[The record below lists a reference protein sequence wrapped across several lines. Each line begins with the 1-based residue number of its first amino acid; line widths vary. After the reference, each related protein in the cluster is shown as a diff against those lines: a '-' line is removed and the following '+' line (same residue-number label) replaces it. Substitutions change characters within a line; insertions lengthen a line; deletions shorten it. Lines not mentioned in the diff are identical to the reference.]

1 MCMQLYEYNE
11 AVMILFQVHNY
22 SLMFHFCAS
31 SFFFQAIWNWV
42 ENSPDEFARLQ
53 RQPSP
58 ELSGIHFML
67 LTDWA
72 CQTGTFLVYMLKNI
86 DRI

>member
-1 MCMQLYEYNE
+1 LKKIGQLALVSGLEK
-11 AVMILFQVHNY
+11 
-22 SLMFHFCAS
+22 
-31 SFFFQAIWNWV
+31 AIWNWV

-72 CQTGTFLVYMLKNI
+72 CQTGTFLVYMLQNI